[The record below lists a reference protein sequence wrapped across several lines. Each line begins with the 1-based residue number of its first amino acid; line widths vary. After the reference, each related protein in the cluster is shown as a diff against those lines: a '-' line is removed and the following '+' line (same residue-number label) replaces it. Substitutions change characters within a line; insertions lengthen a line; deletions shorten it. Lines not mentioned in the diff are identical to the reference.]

1 MELRP
6 YQNQTVCD
14 IRTEWAGGA
23 RNVCAVLPTGAGK
36 TVVFGHELMEEPGVS
51 FAIAHR
57 QELISQMS
65 MALAMYGAPHRVQ
78 ADESLIKWIVTLH
91 MRALGCH
98 FYDPH
103 APCIVVGVRTL
114 LNRAETLKRE
124 IDAARLWVIDE
135 VQHLVRGNEWGKAVA
150 LFPETCRGLGVTA
163 TPIRSDG
170 KGLGRHA
177 DGVMDALVVGPSG
190 RDMITAGYLS
200 DYRLFAPLTNLHLDQ
215 VPIGSTGDFSEPK
228 LTAEVRKSTITGDVV
243 EQYLKIAAGK
253 IGVTFV
259 TDVQTAADV
268 AASFNA
274 AGVPAEVVHAKTAD
288 RVRQAAVDA
297 LARGDLKQLVNVDIF
312 GEGTDIPAIEVCS
325 MARPTAS
332 YGLYVQQFGRALRP
346 MEGKDH
352 AIIIDHV
359 GNIDRHSA
367 RGLPDKPQIWTLD
380 ARDRRAAGVRN
391 PDEIPIKTCTK
402 CTAVYEGFH
411 RVCPFCGHVNT
422 PDGRASVEQVEGDLY
437 ELDPSVLAAMRGEI
451 KKIDAPTSS
460 VGDKLRYAGAPDIAV
475 MGAMKQHRL
484 RQEAQAD
491 LRHTISLWAGAQRA
505 TGVPDY
511 ESYRV
516 FYKKYGVDVL
526 GAQALG
532 KKAAI
537 ELNGRIK

>member
-6 YQNQTVCD
+6 YQSRIIGD
-14 IRTEWAGGA
+14 IRAEWAKGA
-23 RNVCAVLPTGAGK
+23 QNICMVQPTGSGK
-36 TVVFGHELMEEPGVS
+36 TVVFGHELKETHGVS

-65 MALAMYGAPHRVQ
+65 LALAMYGVPHRVQ
-78 ADESLIKWIVTLH
+78 ANEAMIKWVITLH
-91 MRALGCH
+91 MRALGRH

-103 APCIVVGVRTL
+103 APCVVVGVKTL
-114 LNRAETLKRE
+114 LNRAESLKRE
-124 IDAARLWVIDE
+124 ISAARLWVIDE
-135 VQHLVRGNEWGKAVA
+135 CHHIVRANEWGKAVA
-150 LFPETCRGLGVTA
+150 LFPDTCRGLGVTA
-163 TPIRSDG
+163 TALRSDG

-177 DGVMDALVVGPSG
+177 DGVMDSLVVGPSG

-200 DYRLFAPLTNLHLDQ
+200 DYRLFAPLTNLHLDR
-215 VPIGSTGDFSEPK
+215 VPIGPTGDFSKPK

-253 IGVTFV
+253 LGVTFV

-274 AGVPAEVVHAKTAD
+274 AGVPAQVVHAKTPD
-288 RVRQAAVDA
+288 RVRQAAVDS

-312 GEGTDIPAIEVCS
+312 GEGFDLPAISVCS

-332 YGLYVQQFGRALRP
+332 FVLYVQQFGRAMRVAP
-346 MEGKDH
+346 GKEY

-359 GNIDRHSA
+359 GNIARHSA
-367 RGLPDKPQIWTLD
+367 RGLPDKPQVWTLD
-380 ARDRRAAGVRN
+380 ARDRRAASVKTPN
-391 PDEIPIKTCTK
+391 EVPIKTCTN

-411 RVCPFCGHVNT
+411 RVCPFCGHINT
-422 PDGRASVEQVEGDLY
+422 PDGRAGIEQVEGDLY
-437 ELDPSVLAAMRGEI
+437 ELDPSVLAAMRGEVER
-451 KKIDAPTSS
+451 IDAPTSG
-460 VGDKLRYAGAPDIAV
+460 VGDKLRFAGAPEIAV
-475 MGAMKQHRL
+475 MGAMKNHRL

-491 LRHTISLWAGAQRA
+491 LRHTIALWAGAQRA
-505 TGVPDY
+505 GGVPDY
-511 ESYRV
+511 ISYRM

-532 KKAAI
+532 RKAAI
-537 ELNGRIK
+537 ELNNRIN